1 MNALAVALQAVAPGE
16 PLTSAGLTM
25 VPLLNGH
32 GCGGG
37 YLTLDEAVA
46 TGSFRVT
53 EVSESGSV
61 PELLVVNDL
70 VEPVLIVDGE
80 ELVGAKQ
87 NRIVNVSILVP
98 ARSRIHIPV
107 SCVEAGRWRQR
118 TRHFGTAPRV
128 HYSSARAMKA
138 RAVTESY
145 RRVGRP
151 VSDQGAI
158 WHDIEAKA
166 ERLAA
171 VSDTSAMDAMYE
183 RSAAALKRFE
193 TRFEPVAGQ
202 VGAVFLIDGA
212 LAGLDVFD
220 SPATWRKL
228 STKLVA
234 SYGLDA
240 VDVAMP
246 QSQPGA
252 PALLKRVAAELVAR
266 AAGLR
271 AERYPSTGLGEDLRL
286 TGETLAGGALV
297 VDERLLHLAVFPRG

>member
-1 MNALAVALQAVAPGE
+1 MNAVAVALKAVTPGE
-16 PLTSAGLTM
+16 PVTAAGLTM
-25 VPLLNGH
+25 VPLLDGH
-32 GCGGG
+32 GGGGG
-37 YLTLDEAVA
+37 YLTLDEAIA

-87 NRIVNVSILVP
+87 NRIVNVSILAP
-98 ARSRIHIPV
+98 GRSRIHIPV
-107 SCVEAGRWRQR
+107 SCVEAGRWHHR

-138 RAVTESY
+138 CAVTESY

-158 WHDIEAKA
+158 WQDIAAKA
-166 ERLAA
+166 ERLEAH
-171 VSDTSAMDAMYE
+171 SDTSAMDVMYD
-183 RSAAALKRFE
+183 RSAVVIKRFE
-193 TRFEPVAGQ
+193 ARFAPLAGQ

-212 LAGLDVFD
+212 PAGLDVFD

-228 STKLVA
+228 SPKLVA

-252 PALLKRVAAELVAR
+252 PALLKRLAADLLAR
-266 AAGLR
+266 AAEMR

-286 TGETLAGGALV
+286 TGPSLAGGALV